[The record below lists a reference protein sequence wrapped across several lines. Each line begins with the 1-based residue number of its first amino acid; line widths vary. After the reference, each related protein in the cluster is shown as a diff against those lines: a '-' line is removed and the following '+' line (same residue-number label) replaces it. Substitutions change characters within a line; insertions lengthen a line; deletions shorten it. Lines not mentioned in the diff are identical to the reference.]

1 MNIILFDDSSRGQL
15 LPLTF
20 TRPVAE
26 IRIGMLSLKEKW
38 HYYFPSAKISY
49 LTESY
54 LQEKFPIQQDPQ
66 TIWIN
71 ASVLPNVECKNAILS
86 LKQGE
91 AILDDSKIL
100 LKNAESLSTETIDT
114 QVNFSYDY
122 LNALPQIFSWN
133 DKECRK
139 DFELLTLGKKSLPL
153 NASNTLI
160 GSPDQLFI
168 EEGAI
173 VNASILNTSSGPIY
187 IAKDA
192 EVMEGC
198 MIRGP
203 FYLGE
208 HSQTKMGTK
217 IYGAT
222 SIGQHC
228 KVGGELNNVVIFG
241 FSNKAHDGFL
251 GNAVIGEWCNI
262 GADSNNSNLKNNYAE
277 VKLWNYQSNNFR
289 KTGLQFCGL
298 IMGDHAKCGINTMFN
313 TGTVVGVA
321 SNVFGSGFPR
331 NFIPDF
337 SWGGAH
343 GMEVY
348 QLNKVFEVASKVYE
362 RRGLAFNEQEKNIL
376 LNIFESTQ
384 DYRKSYE

>member
-49 LTESY
+49 LTESF

-91 AILDDSKIL
+91 AVLDDSKIL

-203 FYLGE
+203 FFWENIRKLKWV
-208 HSQTKMGTK
+208 QKFT
-217 IYGAT
+217 
-222 SIGQHC
+222 
-228 KVGGELNNVVIFG
+228 ELP
-241 FSNKAHDGFL
+241 ALD
-251 GNAVIGEWCNI
+251 NI
-262 GADSNNSNLKNNYAE
+262 
-277 VKLWNYQSNNFR
+277 
-289 KTGLQFCGL
+289 
-298 IMGDHAKCGINTMFN
+298 AK
-313 TGTVVGVA
+313 
-321 SNVFGSGFPR
+321 
-331 NFIPDF
+331 
-337 SWGGAH
+337 
-343 GMEVY
+343 
-348 QLNKVFEVASKVYE
+348 
-362 RRGLAFNEQEKNIL
+362 
-376 LNIFESTQ
+376 
-384 DYRKSYE
+384 

>member
-1 MNIILFDDSSRGQL
+1 MNIVLFDDTSRGLL

-26 IRIGMLSLKEKW
+26 IRIGMLSIKEKW
-38 HYYFPSAKISY
+38 QYYFPEAVLSY
-49 LTESY
+49 QTESY
-54 LQEKFPIQQDPQ
+54 LQEKFPLQSQSENV
-66 TIWIN
+66 WIN
-71 ASVLPNVECKNAILS
+71 ASVLPNNDFIQAIH
-86 LKQGE
+86 
-91 AILDDSKIL
+91 
-100 LKNAESLSTETIDT
+100 SLSTNEALMHGDILLAKKSEALSSACTNKEVHFT
-114 QVNFSYDY
+114 YDY

-139 DFELLTLGKKSLPL
+139 DFELLKKGKQSLAL
-153 NASNTLI
+153 NSSNTLI
-160 GSPDQLFI
+160 GPADQLHI

-173 VNASILNTSSGPIY
+173 INAAILNTSSGPIY
-187 IAKDA
+187 ISKDA
-192 EVMEGC
+192 EIMEGS

-203 FYLGE
+203 FFIGE

-251 GNAVIGEWCNI
+251 GNAVIGEWCNL

-321 SNVFGSGFPR
+321 SNVFGAGFPR

-337 SWGGAH
+337 SWGGAQ

-348 QLNKVFEVASKVYE
+348 QINKVFEVATKVFE
-362 RRGLAFNEQEKNIL
+362 RRSLSFDEVEKNIL
-376 LNIFESTQ
+376 NHIFELTKE
-384 DYRKSYE
+384 YRKSYE

>member
-1 MNIILFDDSSRGQL
+1 MNIVLFDDKSRGQL

-20 TRPVAE
+20 TRPLAE
-26 IRIGMLSLKEKW
+26 IRIGMLSIKEKW
-38 HYYFPSAKISY
+38 QYYFPNAVISY
-49 LTESY
+49 QTESY
-54 LQEKFPIQQDPQ
+54 LQEKFPIELQSENL
-66 TIWIN
+66 WIN
-71 ASVLPNVECKNAILS
+71 ASVLPNNDFLQAISLLS
-86 LKQGE
+86 SNQALVHGDLIFAKKSETLSSACTNIE
-91 AILDDSKIL
+91 A
-100 LKNAESLSTETIDT
+100 T
-114 QVNFSYDY
+114 FSYDY

-133 DKECRK
+133 DKESRR
-139 DFELLTLGKKSLPL
+139 DFELLIKGKQSLSL
-153 NASNTLI
+153 NSSNTLI
-160 GSPDQLFI
+160 GPADQLHI

-173 VNASILNTSSGPIY
+173 INAAILNTSSGPIY
-187 IAKDA
+187 ISKDA
-192 EVMEGC
+192 EIMEGS

-203 FYLGE
+203 FFLGE

-321 SNVFGSGFPR
+321 SNVFGAGFPR

-337 SWGGAH
+337 SWGGAQ

-348 QLNKVFEVASKVYE
+348 QINKVFEVAGKVFE
-362 RRGLAFNEQEKNIL
+362 RRGLDFNDLEKNIL
-376 LNIFESTQ
+376 NNVFELTKEH
-384 DYRKSYE
+384 RKSYE